1 MTQYSSMTLY
11 DSRRDEPPVQA
22 MNATAI
28 AYQWYADNVQAGE
41 NGDQSGPGDNLVDG
55 RGGVWGPFDPAS
67 QGNNAAFAVQQ
78 QQQLQ
83 PSIQRTDQ
91 VVFSGG
97 DAFEQLRKYKKLW
110 PPLQRNSE
118 DDDNGGGGG
127 QFTMDNLQQQQQQQQ
142 QSYQQNSKKRRRR
155 EQPRVKRHVGLHN
168 GDSVQRVIST
178 GTLAPALLDQQSAAV
193 DTLGS
198 IDVLF
203 ATYSF
208 PPAANVKLMSPAVR
222 RCIGEYLAPERE
234 AQLRLLDD
242 SSLFKRLGY
251 DHDAYEAAVKDI
263 CAKENG
269 AGEGGGNGPEE
280 NKEAAASEANPEDNP
295 VKANDWIRPMGSMTL
310 HRVNLKC
317 YDQSADQNDEKQQQQ
332 QVPIKEYLHQWWPGY
347 LGLLADCIVNMI
359 DE

>member
-11 DSRRDEPPVQA
+11 DSRRDEPLPVQT

-28 AYQWYADNVQAGE
+28 AYQWYADNVQVGE
-41 NGDQSGPGDNLVDG
+41 NGDQSAAAGDNLVDG
-55 RGGVWGPFDPAS
+55 RGGVWGPLDPAS
-67 QGNNAAFAVQQ
+67 QGNNAAFGVQQ
-78 QQQLQ
+78 QQQQQQ

-118 DDDNGGGGG
+118 DDDNGGGG
-127 QFTMDNLQQQQQQQQ
+127 QFTLENLQQQQQQQ
-142 QSYQQNSKKRRRR
+142 SYLRNDQQNSKKRRRR
-155 EQPRVKRHVGLHN
+155 EQPRAKRHVGLHN

-178 GTLAPALLDQQSAAV
+178 GTLTPALLDQQSSAV

-208 PPAANVKLMSPAVR
+208 PPAANVKLMSPEMR

-269 AGEGGGNGPEE
+269 AGEGVTSGQEDQ
-280 NKEAAASEANPEDNP
+280 NKEANPEDNP
-295 VKANDWIRPMGSMTL
+295 VKANDWVRPMGSMTL

-317 YDQSADQNDEKQQQQ
+317 YDQSADQNDEKQQQ